1 MTVDDQLLPLTA
13 LLFLPL
19 LASGSRRAVG
29 WAIAGALL
37 ILLGVAAASPDW
49 SDLRSAPV
57 TFVAVSAGFTWLGI
71 GVMTFGAWT
80 ATRAGDDFALRRLG
94 AVGANLGITAAALAG
109 AYLIYSI
116 WPLLYIGSWRGVLA
130 ALGLAATGAVLGVVL
145 PRLGLARAIRWLDAR
160 WLARHHPADPHAGSH
175 GRHTAWYVI
184 LGAVVAVILSHALVA
199 SILEAFGVLAAA
211 YLIARRTGR
220 APRTPVQGIVAG
232 LSLLA
237 FLWGVHTI
245 AGPEIPL
252 RLPAI
257 LDTPFSDAAEATL
270 ALVLGLGVWAML
282 GLWPWH
288 GAGPGSTVALV
299 GGAFLIRW
307 GAGLIPGGILH
318 AAPIFAVV
326 AGIATLHAAATGR
339 LGEYVAALGVLAVIG
354 GGAGAWAL
362 FALASVLAMLR
373 LVELKLPLAGLERRE
388 AGGILLLPIL
398 AWALPTMLTGETF
411 ITVFAIFCGI
421 ALFRP
426 GLQTEAPAA
435 PVV

>member
-1 MTVDDQLLPLTA
+1 MDDQLLPLTTLA
-13 LLFLPL
+13 LLPL
-19 LASGSRRAVG
+19 FASGSRRAVG
-29 WAIAGALL
+29 WAIVGALL

-49 SDLRSAPV
+49 SDLRSAPM

-71 GVMTFGAWT
+71 GVMAYGAWS
-80 ATRAGDDFALRRLG
+80 ATHAGEEFALKRLG
-94 AVGANLGITAAALAG
+94 VVGANLGITAAALVG
-109 AYLIYSI
+109 AYVIYSI

-130 ALGLAATGAVLGVVL
+130 ALGLATTGVVL
-145 PRLGLARAIRWLDAR
+145 GAAFTRLNIARPIRWLDER
-160 WLARHHPADPHAGSH
+160 WLARHHPADPLAGSH
-175 GRHTAWYVI
+175 GNHTAWWVI

-199 SILEAFGVLAAA
+199 SIVEALGVLAAA
-211 YLIARRTGR
+211 YFIARRVGR
-220 APRTPVQGIVAG
+220 SPRVPVQGIVAG

-237 FLWGVHTI
+237 FLWGVHAI

-252 RLPAI
+252 RLPGI
-257 LDTPFSDAAEATL
+257 LDTPFSDAAEAAL
-270 ALVLGLGVWAML
+270 ALILGLAVWVML

-307 GAGLIPGGILH
+307 GAGLIPGGLLH

-326 AGIATLHAAATGR
+326 AGVAVLHAAATGR

-362 FALASVLAMLR
+362 FGLASVLATLR
-373 LVELKLPLAGLERRE
+373 LVDRTIPVPGLERRE

-398 AWALPTMLTGETF
+398 AWALPTMLSGQTF
-411 ITVFAIFCGI
+411 ITVLAIFAGV

-426 GLQTEAPAA
+426 E
-435 PVV
+435 VS